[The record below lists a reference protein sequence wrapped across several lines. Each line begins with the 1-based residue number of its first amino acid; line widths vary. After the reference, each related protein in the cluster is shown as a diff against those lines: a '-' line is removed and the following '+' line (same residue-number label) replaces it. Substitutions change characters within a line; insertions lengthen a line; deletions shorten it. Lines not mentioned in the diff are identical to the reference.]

1 MKNKKIER
9 LFGGICPNCGKPYHG
24 IPATSRSNGAP
35 ICPDCGIRE
44 ALESVGVCESERE
57 EILGIIHNAQHG

>member
-1 MKNKKIER
+1 MNEKKNNR
-9 LFGGICPNCGKPYHG
+9 LCGRICSKCGMTYHG
-24 IPATSRSNGAP
+24 IPAVSRTSGVP
-35 ICPDCGIRE
+35 ICPDCGVRE